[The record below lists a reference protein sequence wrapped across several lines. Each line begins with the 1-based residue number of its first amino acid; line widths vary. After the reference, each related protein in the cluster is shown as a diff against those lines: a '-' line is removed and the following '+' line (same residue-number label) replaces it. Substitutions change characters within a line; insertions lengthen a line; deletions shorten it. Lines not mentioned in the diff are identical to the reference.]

1 MAKDSVGCGRPC
13 VRRALGLG
21 GRESR
26 QAGCSQIC
34 VLSDLCPRAS
44 FSPLGKWV
52 VVRIKGES
60 VKGPRTLGFLMPG
73 SLLVPPLSSALWW
86 PLMSFREGWKLWHLS
101 LDEQDSSPSTLGPAF
116 WHLPFPA
123 TPSHLHGRH
132 SDKALPTTPAPLRLL
147 CSPSHTPLA
156 PSAPASRPPFT
167 ALAPSSFQTPA
178 LCICCSRCLECSTQ
192 ISTQPAP
199 SPQPGLFRVPSQSSL
214 PRPALVQLQLSS
226 RHSPP
231 PMSRSMCT
239 WLWPPGPEAPGGPDL
254 DPVVLL
260 VESWACEPALS
271 KSVFD
276 E

>member
-1 MAKDSVGCGRPC
+1 MVGWGRQRIPGR
-13 VRRALGLG
+13 VLGLG
-21 GRESR
+21 GGEGR

-60 VKGPRTLGFLMPG
+60 VEGPRTLDFLMPG

-86 PLMSFREGWKLWHLS
+86 AEKVGNSGTFPWTNRTPPHLLWAQLS
-101 LDEQDSSPSTLGPAF
+101 GIC
-116 WHLPFPA
+116 PFPA
-123 TPSHLHGRH
+123 TPSHHHGRH
-132 SDKALPTTPAPLRLL
+132 SDKALPTTPAPLQLL

-156 PSAPASRPPFT
+156 LSAPASGPPFH
-167 ALAPSSFQTPA
+167 ALALSSFQPPA
-178 LCICCSRCLECSTQ
+178 LCIWCSRCLECSTQ

-199 SPQPGLFRVPSQSSL
+199 SPQPGLFHVPSQSSL
-214 PRPALVQLQLSS
+214 PRPALVQPQLSS
-226 RHSPP
+226 RHSSPS
-231 PMSRSMCT
+231 MSRSMCT
-239 WLWPPGPEAPGGPDL
+239 WLWPLGPEAPGGPDL
-254 DPVVLL
+254 DPVILL

-271 KSVFD
+271 KSAFN